1 MRVRPLLTQ
10 LNDPGLSRIKA
21 RLWPP
26 FQNRAMLIRWSR
38 ARLATKI
45 GIVGA
50 ALLTIGL
57 AAITL
62 TLWIGWQLEG
72 GAAAVNEAGRLRMQ
86 TWRMAHLAAIGDRE
100 QLQTQVRAYESALR
114 QLLSGDPARPLFLPR
129 DARTMAAYQAVSE
142 DWRRL
147 TSSAADGLPG
157 PSGAQ
162 AESLVHRVDQL
173 VDAVE
178 ARMAAWNSLLSAV
191 QLALVGLT
199 IAASVIFLYASHLVV
214 FAPVDRLR
222 RGLNALEQG
231 TLDVRIREDAL
242 DEFGDLARGFNR
254 MADRLQAVYRGMED
268 EVRAKTADLRQ
279 EQHRLAAL
287 YDAAGF
293 AAGARSQRELAA
305 GFGERVREVARAD
318 AVAVRW
324 MDPSDQRMVL
334 LASQGLPPAMAEAE
348 RCLVPGACHCGTP
361 QPRARVISI
370 ASSGQAQ
377 SHCIKARFVA
387 VINVALT
394 VQGRTMGEIDL
405 LYREP
410 PELAEADRELL
421 DSLASHL
428 SSAMDSLRNE
438 ALQREAAVAEERGM
452 LARELHDSIAQSLAF
467 MKIQLQLLKDAQQGG
482 QTATAARLLDEL
494 ALGLKEGTADVR
506 ALLMHFRTRTDGD
519 DLLPALQQT
528 LQKFRLQSGVRAEL
542 EVDGHG
548 APLPADV
555 QVQLLHVVQE
565 ALSNVRK
572 HAQAQQVHIRL
583 AHQPHWQIEVRDD
596 GCGFDA
602 EAGAPDDSH
611 VGLRIMRE
619 RAAKVGAAV
628 ELDSRPGAGTRVRVS
643 LPEPEAMKS

>member
-1 MRVRPLLTQ
+1 
-10 LNDPGLSRIKA
+10 
-21 RLWPP
+21 
-26 FQNRAMLIRWSR
+26 
-38 ARLATKI
+38 
-45 GIVGA
+45 
-50 ALLTIGL
+50 
-57 AAITL
+57 
-62 TLWIGWQLEG
+62 
-72 GAAAVNEAGRLRMQ
+72 
-86 TWRMAHLAAIGDRE
+86 
-100 QLQTQVRAYESALR
+100 
-114 QLLSGDPARPLFLPR
+114 
-129 DARTMAAYQAVSE
+129 
-142 DWRRL
+142 
-147 TSSAADGLPG
+147 
-157 PSGAQ
+157 
-162 AESLVHRVDQL
+162 
-173 VDAVE
+173 
-178 ARMAAWNSLLSAV
+178 
-191 QLALVGLT
+191 
-199 IAASVIFLYASHLVV
+199 
-214 FAPVDRLR
+214 
-222 RGLNALEQG
+222 
-231 TLDVRIREDAL
+231 
-242 DEFGDLARGFNR
+242 
-254 MADRLQAVYRGMED
+254 
-268 EVRAKTADLRQ
+268 
-279 EQHRLAAL
+279 
-287 YDAAGF
+287 
-293 AAGARSQRELAA
+293 
-305 GFGERVREVARAD
+305 
-318 AVAVRW
+318 
-324 MDPSDQRMVL
+324 
-334 LASQGLPPAMAEAE
+334 
-348 RCLVPGACHCGTP
+348 RCLVPGDCHCGTP
-361 QPRARVISI
+361 QPRARVIRI
-370 ASSGQAQ
+370 APQGGE
-377 SHCIKARFVA
+377 SHCAKARFVA
-387 VINVALT
+387 LINVALT
-394 VQGRTMGEIDL
+394 VQGRAMGEIDL

-494 ALGLKEGTADVR
+494 ELGLKEGTADVR

-528 LQKFRLQSGVRAEL
+528 LQKFRLQSGVKAEL

-572 HAQAQQVHIRL
+572 HAQARQVHIRL

-643 LPEPEAMKS
+643 LPEPEVMNP